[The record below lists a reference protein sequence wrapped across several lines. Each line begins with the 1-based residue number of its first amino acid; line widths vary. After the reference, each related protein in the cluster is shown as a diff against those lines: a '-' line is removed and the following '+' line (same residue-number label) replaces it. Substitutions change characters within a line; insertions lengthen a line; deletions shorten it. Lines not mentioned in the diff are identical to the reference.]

1 MSDSQSI
8 IEASSV
14 ATSAAAKTT
23 VVGGGASVV
32 GKFIGL
38 DPVTTIGLA
47 IGIGGLLIS
56 VFSFLVNV
64 YYKRQENIRAA
75 EIHRLKVKELEG
87 QCNVK

>member
-75 EIHRLKVKELEG
+75 ELHEIALKKAKG